1 MGALQTCLDVFSVEF
16 ANLPGWILTASLNFF
31 SYLIISLKNVSRLGV
46 RLSVRTLDQCVQSLK
61 VNPSTR
67 GQNAISLINQTLWER
82 LPWLLQREMRM

>member
-16 ANLPGWILTASLNFF
+16 ANLPGWIPTASLNFF

-46 RLSVRTLDQCVQSLK
+46 RLSVRMLDQCVQSLK